1 MKCNNCYLRYHCD
14 EQTEYICKHNNYCK
28 YMPEQEV
35 QEEHTCEYCKP
46 PFKHCGKYYISTG
59 YDNDPYLYTI
69 RKEDSFG
76 GAMIK
81 YCPWCGRELDP
92 WY

>member
-1 MKCNNCYLRYHCD
+1 MSADLKQDILNAVKDGKLLKN
-14 EQTEYICKHNNYCK
+14 TG
-28 YMPEQEV
+28 
-35 QEEHTCEYCKP
+35 CEYCRP
-46 PFKHCGKYYISTG
+46 PFRYCGKYYISTG

-69 RKEDSFG
+69 RKKDSFG

>member
-1 MKCNNCYLRYHCD
+1 MSADLKKDILEAAKGGKLLKN
-14 EQTEYICKHNNYCK
+14 
-28 YMPEQEV
+28 MG
-35 QEEHTCEYCKP
+35 CEYCRP
-46 PFKHCGKYYISTG
+46 PFRHCGKYYISTG
-59 YDNDPYLYTI
+59 YANDPYLYTI

-92 WY
+92 YY